1 MARLTRE
8 GGWDVGDSGVD
19 GGWLWISNCY
29 GSRSEGQNWG
39 RFVDRT
45 AVGRSLAYGGQEG

>member
-1 MARLTRE
+1 
-8 GGWDVGDSGVD
+8 VGDSGVD